1 MKKTVWT
8 VLGLSLCLA
17 ACASSQKKL
26 QQTREK
32 DPQYQYSMGAVYL
45 NNNNLDEAIR
55 FFNKALTL
63 NPRHYQSLN
72 ALGLTYSIKGDL
84 KEAEKSFLK
93 CLEVSPSFTEAR
105 NNLGMIYQEMGF
117 PDKAEE
123 EFKKAI
129 ADVNYASKELPNYN
143 LARLYSLRMNWETAL
158 VYVDKA
164 IQANVR
170 YHLGHALRG
179 YILENQG
186 QLPEAIESYKE
197 AVRLL
202 PGDITYK
209 FNLGAAYF
217 KNGDLRQAGEI
228 LGEIRP
234 SITDSEMRE
243 KADTY
248 LKSIKEKQT
257 PGTRS

>member
-1 MKKTVWT
+1 MKKTKWAAF
-8 VLGLSLCLA
+8 GLIVFLMS
-17 ACASSQKKL
+17 CASSQKKL
-26 QQTREK
+26 QQAKEK

-55 FFNKALTL
+55 FFNKALSL
-63 NPRHYQSLN
+63 DPRHYQSLN
-72 ALGLTYSIKGDL
+72 ALGLTYSLKRDL

-93 CLEVSPSFTEAR
+93 CLEISPAFMEAR

-117 PDKAEE
+117 PDRAEE
-123 EFKKAI
+123 EFKKAT
-129 ADVNYASKELPNYN
+129 ADANYASKELPYYN

-158 VYVDKA
+158 FYVDKA
-164 IQANVR
+164 IQANAR

-179 YILENQG
+179 HILESQG
-186 QLPEAIESYKE
+186 KLPEAIESYKQ

-202 PGDITYK
+202 PSDVTYK
-209 FNLGAAYF
+209 FSLASAHF

-234 SITDSEMRE
+234 LITDPEMRE
-243 KADTY
+243 KADSY
-248 LKSIKEKQT
+248 LKSIKDKEK
-257 PGTRS
+257 PGV